1 MRHTS
6 GVCVASILTAL
17 LCGCIEHA
25 EERCG
30 QRGCVNFEVFGI
42 EGDDGQVISFRELD
56 SCVLMEAL
64 ACRTRG
70 DAFS

>member
-6 GVCVASILTAL
+6 GVCVAIILTAL
-17 LCGCIEHA
+17 FCGCIEHA

-42 EGDDGQVISFRELD
+42 EGDDGQVICFRELD
-56 SCVLMEAL
+56 S
-64 ACRTRG
+64 
-70 DAFS
+70 